1 VSWKVQLLV
10 SSIEEAA
17 KYSAL
22 TAAPCNGDAQL
33 SACKPSW
40 QYARISLGVVG
51 TAVVVSCLMEGLY
64 VLAYASVLDSA
75 AAAGKEALSAEQE
88 VKIGGSSSSRAEAA
102 HER

>member
-1 VSWKVQLLV
+1 V

-22 TAAPCNGDAQL
+22 STAPCSGAAEML

-64 VLAYASVLDSA
+64 VLAYASVLDAA
-75 AAAGKEALSAEQE
+75 AAAGMQEEQ
-88 VKIGGSSSSRAEAA
+88 VKAGGSSIRAEVVM
-102 HER
+102 HEQLS